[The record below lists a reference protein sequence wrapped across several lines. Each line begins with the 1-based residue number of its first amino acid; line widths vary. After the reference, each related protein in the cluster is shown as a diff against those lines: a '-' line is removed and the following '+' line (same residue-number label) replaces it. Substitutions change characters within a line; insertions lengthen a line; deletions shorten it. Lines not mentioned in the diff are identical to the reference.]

1 MPLAISFARTDEAK
15 QLIEVGIHDLNAIT
29 LAYSAPPGTPIDKVQ
44 TLRNGV
50 QATLKDPAFLADAK
64 TAQQE
69 VDPISGEELATT
81 IAGFK
86 IFHPRY

>member
-1 MPLAISFARTDEAK
+1 MSCHRSLH
-15 QLIEVGIHDLNAIT
+15 GG
-29 LAYSAPPGTPIDKVQ
+29 PPGTPKDKVQ

-50 QATLKDPAFLADAK
+50 QATLRDPAFLADAK

-86 IFHPRY
+86 NISPPVLKKLAELLLPKK